1 MLGQVE
7 REQSKSDLILPWVV
21 VVMMVAMLVAYVVAS
36 HLFGE
41 QLQQPLP
48 QSQRVVIR
56 TILYAIAIITF
67 PLTNLIRHIQLRL
80 NQTMP
85 GDDPSKSRYLLTV
98 TVSMVLVESVG
109 IFGFI
114 MFILG
119 DDFNTLYIFT
129 GLSALGIFLYRPKP
143 DEYHDIIEERNARKH
158 E

>member
-7 REQSKSDLILPWVV
+7 HEQSKSDLILPWMVV
-21 VVMMVAMLVAYVVAS
+21 AMMVAMLAAYVVVCHA
-36 HLFGE
+36 FGE
-41 QLQQPLP
+41 QLQEPLP
-48 QSQRVVIR
+48 QSQRELIR
-56 TILYAIAIITF
+56 TILYAIAIVTF

-85 GDDPSKSRYLLTV
+85 GDEPSKSRYLLTV

-109 IFGFI
+109 IFGFV

-129 GLSALGIFLYRPKP
+129 GLSALGMFLYRPKP
-143 DEYHDIIEERNARKH
+143 DEYHDIIEARNARKH